1 MSSMSMRKPSYFRSI
16 RVWFTIGV
24 AVLIVLK
31 AKPTDA
37 MGMLIL
43 WCIPAFFLLVTAGIS
58 YKHKK
63 DNVSTFDN
71 FNEGNDGSWSH
82 EFNDSKLLLNEKQQT
97 ITLKNGKNEKTYP
110 FSSVIG
116 WRYNLESGG
125 YDGGFGTGAIRQ
137 QNLNNSG
144 LFIEVKD
151 VMFPEWQIKFYPQKG
166 KFHQDTGYKD
176 MEMQIKRWLRV
187 LSQVINKE

>member
-1 MSSMSMRKPSYFRSI
+1 MSSLSMKKPSYFRSL
-16 RVWFTIGV
+16 RVLFTIGV
-24 AVLIVLK
+24 AVLIILK

-43 WCIPAFFLLVTAGIS
+43 WCIPAFFLLVTAGVS

-63 DNVSTFDN
+63 DNASTVDYY
-71 FNEGNDGSWSH
+71 NESLDGFWSH

-97 ITLKNGKNEKTYP
+97 ITIKNGMNEKTYP

-116 WRYNLESGG
+116 WHFNLDSGG

-151 VMFPEWQIKFYPQKG
+151 VMFPVWQVKFYPQKG
-166 KFHQDTGYKD
+166 KFHQDTGYNDVK
-176 MEMQIKRWLRV
+176 MQITRWLRV

>member
-1 MSSMSMRKPSYFRSI
+1 MSSLRMKKPSYFRSF
-16 RVWFTIGV
+16 RVLFTIGV
-24 AVLIVLK
+24 ALLIIFK

-63 DNVSTFDN
+63 DNVSTIDV
-71 FNEGNDGSWSH
+71 FNENGNGIWSH
-82 EFNDSKLLLNEKQQT
+82 QFHDSKLILNEKQQT
-97 ITLKNGKNEKTYP
+97 ITFQDGKNEKTYP
-110 FSSVIG
+110 LSSVIG
-116 WRYNLESGG
+116 WRFNLDSGG

-137 QNLNNSG
+137 QNLKNSG

-151 VMFPEWQIKFYPQKG
+151 VMFPEWQVRFYPQKG

-176 MEMQIKRWLRV
+176 MEMQIKRWMRA
-187 LSQVINKE
+187 LSQIINKD

>member
-1 MSSMSMRKPSYFRSI
+1 MSSMSIRKPSYFRSV
-16 RVWFTIGV
+16 RVLFTIGV
-24 AVLIVLK
+24 ALLIVFK
-31 AKPTDA
+31 AKHTDVL
-37 MGMLIL
+37 GMLLL
-43 WCIPAFFLLVTAGIS
+43 WCIPAFFLLVTAGVS

-63 DNVSTFDN
+63 DNASTVDC
-71 FNEGNDGSWSH
+71 FNEGNDGFWSH

-97 ITLKNGKNEKTYP
+97 ITIKNGANEKTYP
-110 FSSVIG
+110 FSSVIS
-116 WRYNLESGG
+116 WHFNLDSGG

-151 VMFPEWQIKFYPQKG
+151 VMFPEWQIRFYPQKG